1 MQATLNTLAWA
12 GAIAVASV
20 LSALVVTQLF

>member
-12 GAIAVASV
+12 GAIAAASV
-20 LSALVVTQLF
+20 LTALVVSQLF